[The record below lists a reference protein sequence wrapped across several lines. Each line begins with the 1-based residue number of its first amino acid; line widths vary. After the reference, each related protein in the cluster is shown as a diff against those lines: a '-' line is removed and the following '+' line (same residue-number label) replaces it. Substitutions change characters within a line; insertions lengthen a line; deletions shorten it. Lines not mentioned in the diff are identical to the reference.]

1 MIVDEQKYQLSQKQ
15 KMLAMALVARSLQK
29 ENVLAILMVLEGE
42 EQIDD
47 MVWYISN
54 NPSAKDEELVA
65 VAYQLAKEAR
75 EK

>member
-1 MIVDEQKYQLSQKQ
+1 MSEQKYQLSQKQ
-15 KMLAMALVARSLQK
+15 KMLAMALAARSLQK

-42 EQIDD
+42 DQIDD
-47 MVWYISN
+47 MVWYMSN
-54 NPSAKDEELVA
+54 NPSAKDAELVA